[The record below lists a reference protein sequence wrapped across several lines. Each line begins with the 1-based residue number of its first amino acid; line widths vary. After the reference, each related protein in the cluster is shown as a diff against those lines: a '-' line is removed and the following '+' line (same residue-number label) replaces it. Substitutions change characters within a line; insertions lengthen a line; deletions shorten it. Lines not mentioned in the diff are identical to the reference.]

1 MRALVGHGATQGF
14 RRLRM
19 NLRRL
24 RRAEAPPSGW
34 TAYKEHELESG
45 ETWQEDE

>member
-24 RRAEAPPSGW
+24 RRAEA
-34 TAYKEHELESG
+34 AYKEHELESG